1 MRLFG
6 SRLFTGCGF
15 LVAVLLACL
24 VAPRGW
30 SQATRPV
37 AYTGLSSAQ
46 FLQPNPQDTT
56 GHLPYLYNAPDARLA
71 TYRAA
76 IFEPVSI
83 YQGADA
89 QLSGLTPEHVQELA
103 TYMQAQFQQA
113 LAARFAPATAMG
125 PSVLR
130 LHITLTGA
138 SRSIPVLSTAGQV
151 VPVGAVLGAIR
162 GARDKSRKTLG
173 SVSYAVEVYDS
184 SSNRLLRAF
193 VVYEYPRPEDVS
205 ASVGPL
211 GSSEASVRRGASLLV
226 AQLQ

>member
-6 SRLFTGCGF
+6 SRPFKRCG
-15 LVAVLLACL
+15 VLGVVCLACMI
-24 VAPRGW
+24 AMQGW
-30 SQATRPV
+30 CQATHPV
-37 AYTGLSSAQ
+37 AYTGLSSSQ
-46 FLQPNPQDTT
+46 FLQANPQDST
-56 GHLPYLYNAPDARLA
+56 GHLPYVYYAPDTNLA
-71 TYRAA
+71 SYRAA
-76 IFEPVSI
+76 IFEPVTV

-113 LAARFAPATAMG
+113 LAPRFYPATAVG
-125 PSVLR
+125 PTVLR

-138 SRSIPVLSTAGQV
+138 SRSVPGLSTASQV

-162 GARDKSRKTLG
+162 GAHDKSRKTLG

-184 SSNRLLRAF
+184 STNRLLRAF
-193 VVYEYPRPEDVS
+193 VVYEYPRPEDVR

-226 AQLQ
+226 SQLQ

>member
-6 SRLFTGCGF
+6 RRRLRTCSVLG
-15 LVAVLLACL
+15 AVLLVCIIA
-24 VAPRGW
+24 APGW
-30 SQATRPV
+30 GQATHPV
-37 AYTGLSSAQ
+37 AYTGLSSSQ
-46 FLQPNPQDTT
+46 FLQPNPQDAT
-56 GHLPYLYNAPDARLA
+56 GHLPYVYYPPDANLA
-71 TYRAA
+71 SYRGV
-76 IFEPVSI
+76 IFEPVTI

-103 TYMQAQFQQA
+103 TYMQTQFQQA
-113 LAARFAPATAMG
+113 LAARFYPATAVG

-138 SRSIPVLSTAGQV
+138 SRSVPVLSTAGQV

-162 GARDKSRKTLG
+162 GARGKARKTLG

-184 SSNRLLRAF
+184 STNRLLRAF
-193 VVYEYPRPEDVS
+193 IVYEYPRPEDVS
-205 ASVGPL
+205 ASVGPM

-226 AQLQ
+226 SQLQ

>member
-6 SRLFTGCGF
+6 RRLFRRCRI
-15 LVAVLLACL
+15 LVAVLLACM
-24 VAPRGW
+24 VALQAW
-30 SQATRPV
+30 CQATHPV
-37 AYTGLSSAQ
+37 AYAGLNSSQ
-46 FLQPNPQDTT
+46 FLQPNPQDST
-56 GHLPYLYNAPDARLA
+56 GHLPYVYDAPDANLA
-71 TYRAA
+71 SYRAA
-76 IFEPVSI
+76 IFEPVTV

-89 QLSGLTPEHVQELA
+89 QLGGLTPEHVQELA

-113 LAARFAPATAMG
+113 LATRFYPATTVG

-162 GARDKSRKTLG
+162 GARDKARKTLG

-184 SSNRLLRAF
+184 STNRLLRAF
-193 VVYEYPRPEDVS
+193 IVYEYPRPEDVR
-205 ASVGPL
+205 ASVGPM

-226 AQLQ
+226 SQLQ